1 MSNVRA
7 SLLKWYLHAHVVSS
21 GCCLTHHSSCSRSLP
36 WGLNV
41 LCGKLI
47 AVYFLYEAE
56 NTKKLLHYFHFWTYF
71 QERMSLPKSLRALKD
86 LVDSKTLDI
95 NDQEVPMG
103 ITGLEAF
110 SLSYKVI
117 LSNWL
122 LKSYFVFIIFH
133 FISKVIL
140 SVYGIDGLNI
150 RLGNLTLYYLS

>member
-1 MSNVRA
+1 
-7 SLLKWYLHAHVVSS
+7 
-21 GCCLTHHSSCSRSLP
+21 
-36 WGLNV
+36 
-41 LCGKLI
+41 
-47 AVYFLYEAE
+47 
-56 NTKKLLHYFHFWTYF
+56 
-71 QERMSLPKSLRALKD
+71 MSLPKSLRALKD